1 MPEYV
6 DEMTP
11 LDRDLSVF
19 QKLELDKQPV
29 GVKFLFAEPQ
39 GMARLDKKLGLCEM
53 IPEAQTGRV
62 FYAGLEDHVC
72 AGPVPLGMV
81 ELDPFYNSGQIGPC
95 LEVFKEARANRRIY
109 EILPTLKKGTCN
121 YTVFAPLDMLTFNPD
136 IVVLTGRA
144 RQMEIILRSMSWTT
158 GQMYESKGTPVVG
171 CAWTFVYPYL
181 SGKINFSVAG
191 LTFGHIAREVGTEG
205 NVTVSVP
212 WDCLPTMVE
221 NLTEMKWVLPA
232 YEDGRENYT
241 KRFERITGATESG
254 PSADA

>member
-109 EILPTLKKGTCN
+109 EILPTLKKGTSTC
-121 YTVFAPLDMLTFNPD
+121 
-136 IVVLTGRA
+136 
-144 RQMEIILRSMSWTT
+144 
-158 GQMYESKGTPVVG
+158 
-171 CAWTFVYPYL
+171 
-181 SGKINFSVAG
+181 
-191 LTFGHIAREVGTEG
+191 
-205 NVTVSVP
+205 
-212 WDCLPTMVE
+212 
-221 NLTEMKWVLPA
+221 
-232 YEDGRENYT
+232 
-241 KRFERITGATESG
+241 
-254 PSADA
+254 